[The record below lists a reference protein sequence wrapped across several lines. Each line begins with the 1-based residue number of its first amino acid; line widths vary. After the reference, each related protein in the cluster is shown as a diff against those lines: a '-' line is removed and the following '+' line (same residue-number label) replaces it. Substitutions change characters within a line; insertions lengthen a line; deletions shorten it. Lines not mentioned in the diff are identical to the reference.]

1 MIVRKRKRESELT
14 PDGLK
19 GHDDMSAE
27 ERFYN
32 RSVKIRDAVL
42 MFMREF
48 AGEKLWDSWEDL
60 AADCGNWIREKKYH
74 RKGASMQ
81 VCRRWLYQYSKDS
94 AASFCAFR
102 VVSQPAGLVIM
113 ER

>member
-1 MIVRKRKRESELT
+1 MTE
-14 PDGLK
+14 GLK
-19 GHDDMSAE
+19 GEDMSAE

-42 MFMREF
+42 IFMKENQ
-48 AGEKLWDSWEDL
+48 GKLWDSWEDMSS
-60 AADCGNWIREKKYH
+60 DCGNWIREKRYH

-94 AASFCAFR
+94 AASFCAYK